1 MVSFN
6 SNVFFINLLTVTVFT
21 QIKFQGR
28 RMTIKYL
35 LFPRDIEMLGLCPL
49 GPVLPP
55 EEKVP
60 L

>member
-6 SNVFFINLLTVTVFT
+6 SNVFVVNLLTATVFT

-35 LFPRDIEMLGLCPL
+35 LFPRDIEILGLCPV

-55 EEKVP
+55 GEKLPV
-60 L
+60 

>member
-35 LFPRDIEMLGLCPL
+35 LFLRDIEILGLCPL
-49 GPVLPP
+49 EPVLPS